1 MKIDKYLVSKI
12 LAFIT
17 GTSTV
22 ILFILS
28 QIKALSASESEMKVF
43 TVIYLLNIVIL
54 IPSLLFYIWQSSV
67 RKAKINNDTNT
78 LENGLNI
85 ETDTVH
91 PILYASKE
99 QLELLKEKNQPVEIK
114 RLLTKNMILN
124 GDTVKVIEL
133 NDMRNFVLC
142 EVLNATES
150 TIIVIARKLD

>member
-28 QIKALSASESEMKVF
+28 QVKALSASESEMKVF
-43 TVIYLLNIVIL
+43 TIIYLLNIVIL
-54 IPSLLFYIWQSSV
+54 IPSLLFYIWQSSI
-67 RKAKINNDTNT
+67 RKADT
-78 LENGLNI
+78 I
-85 ETDTVH
+85 Y
-91 PILYASKE
+91 PILYAPKE

-124 GDTVKVIEL
+124 GDTIKVVEL

-142 EVLNATES
+142 EALNATES
-150 TIIVIARKLD
+150 TVIVIARKLD